1 MSSTQIQQILA
12 LLGLYTKSGKGKKAL
27 RLLENKKEV
36 FEQAGLTTLWRFW
49 RGQSLIANGQVQK
62 ALEEAERE
70 EDPDIRFRIKTL
82 AFREMSRQSGDWRP
96 LIEHLERHLEGENEA
111 EVLLEL
117 CEIKAQ
123 QKDWAFVADQ
133 AERLC
138 ELIGTADAVRFAVS
152 AAWNAGRPAQ
162 CAAILNRHQ
171 SLFPDGILP
180 SELARLLIQCLMQTG
195 SLLEAQ
201 ELAEELLRRDSSVE
215 NIITLMDVQLT
226 KVDSVGAALTARLL
240 SRRDD
245 VPPLQLL
252 RASRLI
258 MLDDPD
264 LAKEFWNRAKDAAST
279 DPSLAAEAMHLAFAL
294 GLEREAT
301 PLLAR
306 VQEFASR
313 GEGPMQML
321 DIDQMFDIMRERQ
334 EHLNLVQN
342 LYRQGETPLPLV
354 AERFNRPLADI
365 FHGQAKLNQTVVN
378 LRNVPPI
385 LIRHGSRALPPLRAE
400 HTERWKPHLDI
411 TALLLAA
418 ELNILDKI
426 ERCYGPL
433 YVSNSMSQ
441 ALRRQVLELVPPQQS
456 EIDADKTII
465 QLADAL
471 KLHSIDETSC
481 EIFLAA
487 LSKSVVE
494 ESSDAPEEQTPGAP
508 VERAQRVEASLDSL
522 TPEIEHGGQI
532 LESDV
537 APSDGVEQGG
547 FAELEEQLDS
557 KRLAILAAAHT
568 EDGFAVGLLPLMSYE
583 REREIVNLPEAL
595 SHRLINCRAV
605 LDSLSAEEWV
615 SDKTAEQAIRAL
627 GVEGNPNLSAAVP
640 PVGSKLFLMDGV
652 AGVLAK
658 AGLLEVA
665 CEHFYVA
672 MAETCIRDARNE
684 IDELSRRGETRDWL
698 RTLLNRFR
706 LGIENQTYKVIY
718 ISDERLRETA
728 RPDFDEDKSP
738 GFTTVV
744 DLMRYEP
751 EEGDVLW
758 VDDRAINRF
767 LHRDGVPVVGISELL
782 LGLYKRDEIDRH
794 EYYRMLLHLREGNFR
809 YIPVDKEE
817 ILYHLSQAKLVDG
830 KLVETEGM
838 SALRRYLAAC
848 YLDEEILQPRQA
860 DESGQNSMGE
870 LPFVL
875 NAMIAVMDAIA
886 HVWADE
892 SIDKEIATA
901 RADWLLN
908 NLYTGTLGNRHLLDR
923 LRYERAGN
931 DSFMAGIDIA
941 LLLGKGINISSK
953 LSVNASQSKRRR
965 DYYSWIEDRISSRRF
980 KADPDTVKTV
990 AHALQGFFNR
1000 EPALQ
1005 DESDVMETASR
1016 IVLQGLF
1023 LDLPEEVRANMRLEP
1038 QTMERLGLQLLDSA
1052 SVGSLDFPVSDFWG
1066 ALELV
1071 LRGEP
1076 ATIKARE
1083 TGIEY
1088 QLVAIHPEKGNEQT
1102 WPIVNVIDGE
1112 GKIVGTIGD
1121 TLLGLLSQ
1129 NEDERRRTLERHRQM
1144 FDLAQSAFGN
1154 EIDRIIKLEDV
1165 RERMDSARTWLQ
1177 ESAENYYKEL
1187 ERRILHKRSFL
1198 WSELVP
1204 ASAAGLLRHYRLSA
1218 ALEGKTFKDLWQEA
1232 ITSLLADED
1241 LLAVLERA
1249 ACLPV
1254 AMPQSIF
1261 DRLSELPP
1269 GDAISTI
1276 KNCASRWISPLPR
1289 LHLAN
1294 LAMRLIPR
1302 DDEALQLSRD
1312 ILSSL
1317 YEEEGAQHF
1326 SAFSALLDFVKDEFE
1341 FITEVEAWPSPI
1353 KLAMI
1358 WAHACRLHHMFH
1370 RTGATASDI
1379 TSMFEGRSR
1388 QLGGEV
1394 LQKNN
1399 AFWNDCAHPRRLS
1412 RVKLLTHAAAAL
1424 FAGVDKDTLE
1434 ESGGIELILK
1444 HTLEAHESGIKFPNI
1459 QLISDVTRA
1468 LNGLDSIFGGDRA
1481 AVLGQVLSAEEL
1493 QVVSSD
1499 NLKELTQQALGELL
1513 VDSSQSGPWAQLLA
1527 ILDDLPM
1534 YPDLQ
1539 EQCASILRSLDPVS
1553 IFKNNRT
1560 AARFALRFA
1569 ATQVLYL
1576 GDEDL
1581 RTRYQNHVLELVK
1594 LEVAKANQKESDQ
1607 PPPRSEDDEDTALPL
1622 KNEIA
1627 NLMDAALVLSIVQGN
1642 PGESSSRFSSILQ
1655 RFLDTWPGFG
1665 NYFGYALSRLVFEL
1679 PVNQLE
1685 GWWTLLLR
1693 LRAARTQPL

>member
-1 MSSTQIQQILA
+1 MSSTEIQQILA
-12 LLGLYTKSGKGKKAL
+12 LLGLYTRSGKGKKAL

-36 FEQAGLTTLWRFW
+36 FEQAGVGTLWSFW
-49 RGQSLIANGQVQK
+49 RGQSLIANGQIQK

-82 AFREMSRQSGDWRP
+82 AFREMSRRSGDWRP
-96 LIEHLERHLEGENEA
+96 LIEHLESHLEGDNEG

-123 QKDWAFVADQ
+123 LKEWDFVADQ

-162 CAAILNRHQ
+162 CAAILNRHKN
-171 SLFPDGILP
+171 LFPDGILP
-180 SELARLLIQCLMQTG
+180 SELTRLLIQCLMQIG
-195 SLLEAQ
+195 SLLEAHVQ
-201 ELAEELLRRDSSVE
+201 AEELLGRDPSVE

-226 KVDSVGAALTARLL
+226 KVDSVGAAHTARLL
-240 SRRDD
+240 RRRDD

-264 LAKEFWNRAKDAAST
+264 LAKEFWDRAKDAASK
-279 DPSLAAEAMHLAFAL
+279 DPSLAAEAMHLAFTL
-294 GLEREAT
+294 GLEKEAT

-313 GEGPMQML
+313 GEGPMQMM

-334 EHLNLVQN
+334 EHLNLMQN
-342 LYRQGETPLPLV
+342 LYRQGEAPLPLV
-354 AERFNRPLADI
+354 AQRFKRPLADI
-365 FHGQAKLNQTVVN
+365 FHGQARLNQTVVN
-378 LRNVPPI
+378 LCNVPTI
-385 LIRHGSRALPPLRAE
+385 LIRHGSRELPPLRAE
-400 HTERWKPHLDI
+400 HAEGWKPHLDV

-441 ALRRQVLELVPPQQS
+441 ALRMQVLELVPPQQS
-456 EIDADKTII
+456 EIDANRSII
-465 QLADAL
+465 QLSDGR
-471 KLHSIDETSC
+471 KLHSIDEESC
-481 EIFLAA
+481 EIFLSA
-487 LSKSVVE
+487 LRKSIDE
-494 ESSDAPEEQTPGAP
+494 ESSDAAQEQPPGAP
-508 VERAQRVEASLDSL
+508 VEQTQQVVVSPDSPAFDVEK
-522 TPEIEHGGQI
+522 
-532 LESDV
+532 
-537 APSDGVEQGG
+537 GG
-547 FAELEEQLDS
+547 FAELEIQLDR

-568 EDGFAVGLLPLMSYE
+568 EDGFAVGLLPLMSYG
-583 REREIVNLPEAL
+583 RDREIVTLPDAL
-595 SHRLINCRAV
+595 SHRLINCRAIV
-605 LDSLSAEEWV
+605 ESLKAEDWI
-615 SDKTAEQAIRAL
+615 SDKAAEQAIKGL
-627 GVEGNPNLSAAVP
+627 GVEGNPDLSFAVP

-658 AGLLEVA
+658 AGLLEA
-665 CEHFYVA
+665 TCEHFYVA
-672 MAETCIRDARNE
+672 VAESCIRDARNE
-684 IDELSRRGETRDWL
+684 IGELSRRGETREWL
-698 RTLLNRFR
+698 RALLNRFR
-706 LGIENQTYKVIY
+706 LGIENQTYKVIH

-738 GFTTVV
+738 GFATVV

-751 EEGDVLW
+751 QEGDILW

-767 LHRDGVPVVGISELL
+767 LQRDGVPVLGINELL
-782 LGLYKRDEIDRH
+782 LGLYKREEIDRH
-794 EYYRMLLHLREGNFR
+794 EYYRMLLHLRRGNFR

-817 ILYHLSQAKLVDG
+817 ILYYLYQAQLVEG
-830 KLVETEGM
+830 KLAETEGM

-860 DESGQNSMGE
+860 DASGQHSMGE

-875 NAMIAVMDAIA
+875 NAMIAVMDAIVL
-886 HVWADE
+886 VWADE
-892 SIDKEIATA
+892 SVNKETATV

-908 NLYTGTLGNRHLLDR
+908 NLYTGALGNQRLLDR
-923 LRYERAGN
+923 LHYERAG
-931 DSFMAGIDIA
+931 DESFIAGIDIA
-941 LLLGKGINISSK
+941 LLLGKGINISST
-953 LSVNASQSKRRR
+953 LSVDASQSKRRR
-965 DYYSWIEDRISSRRF
+965 DFYSWVEDRLSSRRF
-980 KADPDTVKTV
+980 KADPDAVKTA

-1000 EPALQ
+1000 EPHLQ
-1005 DESDVMETASR
+1005 HESDVMETASR

-1038 QTMERLGLQLLDSA
+1038 QTIERLGLQLLDSA
-1052 SVGSLDFPVSDFWG
+1052 TVGSLDFPVSDFWG
-1066 ALELV
+1066 ALELA

-1083 TGIEY
+1083 TGTEY
-1088 QLVAIHPEKGNEQT
+1088 RLVAVHPDKGDVKT
-1102 WPIVNVIDGE
+1102 WTTVNVIDGE
-1112 GKIVGTIGD
+1112 GKIIDTIRD

-1129 NEDERRRTLERHRQM
+1129 NEDERRRTLERHRHV
-1144 FDLAQSAFGN
+1144 FDLAQSAFEH
-1154 EIDRIIKLEDV
+1154 EIDRIIKIEDV
-1165 RERMDSARTWLQ
+1165 RERMDSARTWLR
-1177 ESAENYYKEL
+1177 ESAANYYQEL

-1218 ALEGKTFKDLWQEA
+1218 STEGKTFRELWQEA
-1232 ITSLLADED
+1232 ITSLLTDED
-1241 LLAVLERA
+1241 LPAVLERA
-1249 ACLPV
+1249 VCLPV
-1254 AMPQSIF
+1254 VMPQSVI
-1261 DRLSELPP
+1261 DRFSELPP
-1269 GDAISTI
+1269 GDAIATI
-1276 KNCASRWISPLPR
+1276 KTCASRWISPLPR

-1302 DDEALQLSRD
+1302 DEEALQLSRD
-1312 ILSSL
+1312 ILTSL

-1326 SAFSALLDFVKDEFE
+1326 SAFSALIDFVKDEFE
-1341 FITEVEAWPSPI
+1341 FMPEVGAWPPSI

-1358 WAHACRLHHMFH
+1358 WAHACRLHHLFH
-1370 RTGATASDI
+1370 RTGATATGI
-1379 TSMFEGRSR
+1379 TSMFERRSR

-1399 AFWNDCAHPRRLS
+1399 AFWNDCAHPRRLT
-1412 RVKLLTHAAAAL
+1412 RVKLLTHGAAAL
-1424 FAGVDKDTLE
+1424 FAGVEKDALE

-1444 HTLEAHESGIKFPNI
+1444 HTLEAHESGINFPNI
-1459 QLISDVTRA
+1459 QLISDVTLA
-1468 LNGLDSIFGGDRA
+1468 LDNLEAILGGDRA
-1481 AVLGQVLSAEEL
+1481 AVLGKVLSAEEI

-1499 NLKELTQQALGELL
+1499 NLKDLTQQALSELL

-1527 ILDDLPM
+1527 ILDDLPI

-1539 EQCASILRSLDPVS
+1539 EQCASLLRSLDPVS
-1553 IFKNNRT
+1553 IFKNNHT

-1569 ATQVLYL
+1569 ANQVLYL

-1607 PPPRSEDDEDTALPL
+1607 PPPRSGDDEDTALPL

-1679 PVNQLE
+1679 PVNQLD

>member
-1 MSSTQIQQILA
+1 MSSTQIQQTLA
-12 LLGLYTKSGKGKKAL
+12 LLSLYTKSGKGKKAL

-36 FEQAGLTTLWRFW
+36 FEQAGLTTLWSFW
-49 RGQSLIANGQVQK
+49 RGQSLIINGQVQK
-62 ALEEAERE
+62 ALEEAELE
-70 EDPDIRFRIKTL
+70 EDPDVRFRIKTL
-82 AFREMSRQSGDWRP
+82 ALREMARQSGEWRP

-111 EVLLEL
+111 EALLEL

-123 QKDWAFVADQ
+123 QKDWAFVADR

-138 ELIGTADAVRFAVS
+138 GLLGTADAVRFAVS

-162 CAAILNRHQ
+162 CAAILNRHH
-171 SLFPDGILP
+171 SLFPNGTLP
-180 SELARLLIQCLMQTG
+180 SELTRLLIQCLMQTG

-201 ELAEELLRRDSSVE
+201 EQAEQLLRRDSSVE

-226 KVDSVGAALTARLL
+226 KVDSVGAAHTARLL

-294 GLEREAT
+294 GLEKEAT
-301 PLLAR
+301 PLFAR

-313 GEGPMQML
+313 GEGPLQMM

-342 LYRQGETPLPLV
+342 LYSQGQAPLPLV
-354 AERFNRPLADI
+354 AERFKRPLADI
-365 FHGQAKLNQTVVN
+365 FHGQAKLNRAVLN

-385 LIRHGSRALPPLRAE
+385 LIRHGSRELPPLRAE
-400 HTERWKPHLDI
+400 HAERWKPHLDV

-418 ELNILDKI
+418 ELNVLDKV
-426 ERCYGPL
+426 ERCYWPL
-433 YVSNSMSQ
+433 YVSNAMSQ
-441 ALRRQVLELVPPQQS
+441 ALRVQVLELVPPQQS
-456 EIDADKTII
+456 EIDANKAII
-465 QLADAL
+465 QLADER
-471 KLHSIDETSC
+471 KLHSIGETSC

-487 LSKSVVE
+487 LSKSFNE
-494 ESSDAPEEQTPGAP
+494 ESSDIPPEQTPGDP
-508 VERAQRVEASLDSL
+508 VEEAQQVEAGPDSL
-522 TPEIEHGGQI
+522 SFEEEHGAEI

-537 APSDGVEQGG
+537 ELSNGVEKGG
-547 FAELEEQLDS
+547 FAELEEQLDR
-557 KRLAILAAAHT
+557 KRLAVLAAAHT
-568 EDGFAVGLLPLMSYE
+568 EDGFAVGLLPLISYG
-583 REREIVNLPEAL
+583 RERKMVTLPEVL
-595 SHRLINCRAV
+595 SRRLINCRAIV
-605 LDSLSAEEWV
+605 DSLRAEDWV
-615 SDKTAEQAIRAL
+615 SDKTAEQAIKAL
-627 GVEGNPNLSAAVP
+627 GVEGNPGLSATVP

-658 AGLLEVA
+658 AGMLEVA

-672 MAETCIRDARNE
+672 VAETCIRDARFE
-684 IDELSRRGETRDWL
+684 MDEMSRRSETRDWL
-698 RTLLNRFR
+698 RILLNRFR
-706 LGIENQTYKVIY
+706 LGIENQTYKFIH

-728 RPDFDEDKSP
+728 RPDFDEDKSL
-738 GFTTVV
+738 GFTTVL

-751 EEGDVLW
+751 QEGDVLW

-767 LHRDGVPVVGISELL
+767 LHRDGVPVVGINELL

-794 EYYRMLLHLREGNFR
+794 EYYRMLLHLRKGNFR
-809 YIPVDKEE
+809 YIPLDKEE
-817 ILYHLSQAKLVDG
+817 ILYHLSQAQLADG
-830 KLVETEGM
+830 KLAETEGM

-848 YLDEEILQPRQA
+848 YLDEEILQPRQG

-875 NAMIAVMDAIA
+875 NTMIAVMDAIA

-892 SIDKEIATA
+892 SVDKKTAAA

-908 NLYTGTLGNRHLLDR
+908 NLYTGALGNHHLLDR
-923 LRYERAGN
+923 LHYERAG
-931 DSFMAGIDIA
+931 DESFMASIDIA

-965 DYYSWIEDRISSRRF
+965 DFYSWIEDRLSSRRF
-980 KADPDTVKTV
+980 KADPGTVKTV
-990 AHALQGFFNR
+990 AQALQGLFNR
-1000 EPALQ
+1000 APDFQ
-1005 DESDVMETASR
+1005 YESDVMETASR

-1023 LDLPEEVRANMRLEP
+1023 LDLPEEVRTNMRLEP
-1038 QTMERLGLQLLDSA
+1038 QVMERLGLQLLDSA
-1052 SVGSLDFPVSDFWG
+1052 TIGSLDFPVSDFWG
-1066 ALELV
+1066 ALELA

-1076 ATIKARE
+1076 TTIKARE
-1083 TGIEY
+1083 TGTEY
-1088 QLVAIHPEKGNEQT
+1088 RLVAVHPNKNDVQT
-1102 WPIVNVIDGE
+1102 WPTVNVIDKE
-1112 GKIVGTIGD
+1112 GKIVDTIRD
-1121 TLLGLLSQ
+1121 ALLGLLSQ
-1129 NEDERRRTLERHRQM
+1129 DEDERRRTLERHRHV
-1144 FDLAQSAFGN
+1144 FDLAQSAFEH
-1154 EIDRIIKLEDV
+1154 EIDRIIKIEDV
-1165 RERMDSARTWLQ
+1165 RERMDSARTWLH
-1177 ESAENYYKEL
+1177 ESAANYYQEL

-1204 ASAAGLLRHYRLSA
+1204 ASAAGLLRHYRLSSS
-1218 ALEGKTFKDLWQEA
+1218 LEGKTFRDLWQEA

-1249 ACLPV
+1249 ACMPV
-1254 AMPQSIF
+1254 VMPQSVI

-1302 DDEALQLSRD
+1302 DEEMLQLSRD
-1312 ILSSL
+1312 ILTSL

-1341 FITEVEAWPSPI
+1341 FMPEVEAWPPPI

-1370 RTGATASDI
+1370 RTGATATDI
-1379 TSMFEGRSR
+1379 TSMFEGRTR
-1388 QLGGEV
+1388 QLSGEV

-1399 AFWNDCAHPRRLS
+1399 AFWNDCAHPRRFS

-1424 FAGVDKDTLE
+1424 FASVNKDALE

-1444 HTLEAHESGIKFPNI
+1444 HTLEVHESGIKFPNI

-1481 AVLGQVLSAEEL
+1481 AVLGQVLSAEEI

-1499 NLKELTQQALGELL
+1499 NLKELTQQALSELL
-1513 VDSSQSGPWAQLLA
+1513 VDPSQSGPWAQLLA
-1527 ILDDLPM
+1527 ILDDLPI

-1539 EQCASILRSLDPVS
+1539 EQCASILRALDPVS

-1569 ATQVLYL
+1569 ATQVLYT
-1576 GDEDL
+1576 GDEEL
-1581 RTRYQNHVLELVK
+1581 RARYQNHIIELVK
-1594 LEVAKANQKESDQ
+1594 FEVAKDTQNEEDQ
-1607 PPPRSEDDEDTALPL
+1607 LLPKSVEGEDTALPL

-1642 PGESSSRFSSILQ
+1642 PGESSGRFSSMLQ
-1655 RFLDTWPGFG
+1655 RFLDAWPGFG

-1679 PVNQLE
+1679 PVSQLE

>member
-1 MSSTQIQQILA
+1 MSSTQIQQIVA
-12 LLGLYTKSGKGKKAL
+12 LLGLYTRSGKGKKAI

-36 FEQAGLTTLWRFW
+36 FEQSGLTTLWRFW

-70 EDPDIRFRIKTL
+70 EDPDVRFRIMTL
-82 AFREMSRQSGDWRP
+82 AFREISRQSGDWRP
-96 LIEHLERHLEGENEA
+96 LIEHLERHLEGDNEA

-123 QKDWAFVADQ
+123 LKDWAFVADQ

-138 ELIGTADAVRFAVS
+138 ELVGTADAVRFAVS
-152 AAWNAGRPAQ
+152 AVWNAGRPAQ

-180 SELARLLIQCLMQTG
+180 SELTRLLIQCLMQTG

-201 ELAEELLRRDSSVE
+201 SHAEELLHRDSSVE

-226 KVDSVGAALTARLL
+226 KVDSVGAAHTARLL

-264 LAKEFWNRAKDAAST
+264 LAKEFWSRAKEAASK
-279 DPSLAAEAMHLAFAL
+279 DPSLAAEAMHLAYAL
-294 GLEREAT
+294 GLEKEAR
-301 PLLAR
+301 PLFER

-313 GEGPMQML
+313 GEGPMQMM

-334 EHLNLVQN
+334 EHLNLVHN
-342 LYRQGETPLPLV
+342 LYRQGEAPLPLV
-354 AERFNRPLADI
+354 VERFNRPLADI
-365 FHGQAKLNQTVVN
+365 FHGQAKLNQTAVN
-378 LRNVPPI
+378 LCNVPPL
-385 LIRHGSRALPPLRAE
+385 LIRHGSRELPPLKAE

-426 ERCYGPL
+426 ERCYRPL
-433 YVSNSMSQ
+433 YVSKSMSQ
-441 ALRRQVLELVPPQQS
+441 ALRMQVLELVPPQQS
-456 EIDADKTII
+456 EIDANKSII
-465 QLADAL
+465 QFADER

-487 LSKSVVE
+487 LSKSIDE
-494 ESSDAPEEQTPGAP
+494 ESSDAPQEQTPVAI
-508 VERAQRVEASLDSL
+508 VEQSQQAVVGQDSL
-522 TPEIEHGGQI
+522 ASEAEKIGETSK
-532 LESDV
+532 SDV
-537 APSDGVEQGG
+537 ALSGEVDKKEL
-547 FAELEEQLDS
+547 FAELEKQLGR
-557 KRLAILAAAHT
+557 KRLGVLAASHT
-568 EDGFAVGLLPLMSYE
+568 EDGFAVGLLPLMSYG
-583 REREIVNLPEAL
+583 RERDIVTLPEAL
-595 SHRLINCRAV
+595 SQRLINCRAIV
-605 LDSLSAEEWV
+605 DSLSV
-615 SDKTAEQAIRAL
+615 DDRISDKAVEQAIKAL

-640 PVGSKLFLMDGV
+640 PQGSKLFLMDGV

-672 MAETCIRDARNE
+672 VAETCIRDARNE

-698 RTLLNRFR
+698 RTLLNRLR
-706 LGIENQTYKVIY
+706 QGIENQTYRVIH
-718 ISDERLRETA
+718 ISDERLQETA
-728 RPDFDEDKSP
+728 RPNFDEDKSP
-738 GFTTVV
+738 NFATVI

-751 EEGDVLW
+751 QEGDVLW
-758 VDDRAINRF
+758 IDDRAVNRF
-767 LHRDGVPVVGISELL
+767 LHRDGVPVVGINELL

-794 EYYRMLLHLREGNFR
+794 EYYRMLLHLRRGNFR
-809 YIPVDKEE
+809 YVPVDKEE
-817 ILYHLSQAKLVDG
+817 ILYHLNQVHLIDG
-830 KLVETEGM
+830 KLAETEGM

-848 YLDEEILQPRQA
+848 YLNEEILQPRQA
-860 DESGQNSMGE
+860 DENGQHSIGE

-875 NAMIAVMDAIA
+875 NSMIAVMDAIA

-892 SIDKEIATA
+892 SVNKDTATA

-908 NLYTGTLGNRHLLDR
+908 NLYTGALGNHHLLDR
-923 LRYERAGN
+923 LHYERAGN
-931 DSFMAGIDIA
+931 ELLIAGIDIA
-941 LLLGKGINISSK
+941 LLLGKGINISSN
-953 LSVNASQSKRRR
+953 LSVKASQSKRRR
-965 DYYSWIEDRISSRRF
+965 DFYSWIEDRLSSRRF

-990 AHALQGFFNR
+990 AHALQGLFNR
-1000 EPALQ
+1000 EP

-1023 LDLPEEVRANMRLEP
+1023 MDFPEEIRANMRLEP
-1038 QTMERLGLQLLDSA
+1038 QVMERLGLQLLDSA
-1052 SVGSLDFPVSDFWG
+1052 TVGSLNFPVSDFWRTV
-1066 ALELV
+1066 ELA
-1071 LRGEP
+1071 LRGET
-1076 ATIKARE
+1076 AVIEARE
-1083 TGIEY
+1083 TGTEY
-1088 QLVAIHPEKGNEQT
+1088 RLVTVPSENGDEQS
-1102 WPIVNVIDGE
+1102 WPIVKVIDGE

-1129 NEDERRRTLERHRQM
+1129 NEDERRRTLQRHRHV
-1144 FDLAQSAFGN
+1144 FDLAQSDFEH
-1154 EIDRIIKLEDV
+1154 EIDRIVQIEDV
-1165 RERMDSARTWLQ
+1165 RERMDSARTWLH
-1177 ESAENYYKEL
+1177 ESAENYYQEL

-1198 WSELVP
+1198 WSELIP
-1204 ASAAGLLRHYRLSA
+1204 STPAGLLRHYRLSA
-1218 ALEGKTFKDLWQEA
+1218 SLEGKTFRDLWQKA

-1249 ACLPV
+1249 AYLPV
-1254 AMPQSIF
+1254 VMPQSIL
-1261 DRLSELPP
+1261 DRIGELPSD
-1269 GDAISTI
+1269 DAISII
-1276 KNCASRWISPLPR
+1276 KTCASRWISPLPR

-1294 LAMRLIPR
+1294 LAMRIIPR
-1302 DDEALQLSRD
+1302 DDGALQVTRD
-1312 ILSSL
+1312 ILISL

-1341 FITEVEAWPSPI
+1341 LMPDVEAWPPPI

-1370 RTGATASDI
+1370 RTGATATGI
-1379 TSMFEGRSR
+1379 TSMFEGRNR

-1412 RVKLLTHAAAAL
+1412 RVKFLTHGAAAL
-1424 FAGVDKDTLE
+1424 FAGVEKDALE
-1434 ESGGIELILK
+1434 GSGGIELTLK
-1444 HTLEAHESGIKFPNI
+1444 HTLEAHESGIKYPNL
-1459 QLISDVTRA
+1459 QLIGDITRA
-1468 LNGLDSIFGGDRA
+1468 SNSLDSIFGEDRA
-1481 AVLGQVLSAEEL
+1481 AVLGQVLSAEEI

-1499 NLKELTQQALGELL
+1499 NLKELTQQALSELV
-1513 VDSSQSGPWAQLLA
+1513 VDSSQSAPWAQLLA
-1527 ILDDLPM
+1527 ILDDLPV

-1539 EQCASILRSLDPVS
+1539 EQCVSLLRALDPVS
-1553 IFKNNRT
+1553 IYKNNRT
-1560 AARFALRFA
+1560 AARYALRFA
-1569 ATQVLYL
+1569 ATQVLYS
-1576 GDEDL
+1576 GDEKL
-1581 RTRYQNHVLELVK
+1581 RTRYQDHVIELVK
-1594 LEVAKANQKESDQ
+1594 LEVANDNQKEGAQ
-1607 PPPRSEDDEDTALPL
+1607 PPPHSVDDEDTALPL
-1622 KNEIA
+1622 KNDIA
-1627 NLMDAALVLSIVQGN
+1627 NLMDAALALSIVQGN

-1655 RFLDTWPGFG
+1655 RFLDAWPGFG

-1679 PVNQLE
+1679 PVSQLE

-1693 LRAARTQPL
+1693 LRAERTQPL